1 MTSPATKARLMRDIE
16 FQPEDFPPDHWSKDW
31 NLFHRLKF
39 EWDVIGKK
47 YGVARGAQIETI
59 DNMFREI
66 FSPDEHGNYRHPAIR
81 EFYYRLA
88 SDPIFQGSVVKNLP
102 PDKSRGL
109 RFMNFYPITVLY
121 CVLQVLRSA
130 REWEK
135 EDAVSTH
142 WARFWSKTYFAKS
155 VERSICYYLK
165 SQTDQVSSLTGAFGA
180 ESDPMNTPR
189 DYAGKSSPRPDQI
202 AISLE
207 EGLKDF
213 PEFEQRVI
221 REWMLKSGE
230 GDDETEE
237 EIARSF
243 GLTLDQLNQILQ
255 SYFQKP
261 RKKRR

>member
-1 MTSPATKARLMRDIE
+1 MRDIE

-31 NLFHRLKF
+31 NLLRRLIV
-39 EWDVIGKK
+39 EWDIICKL
-47 YGVARGAQIETI
+47 YGLASAAQIETI
-59 DNMFREI
+59 DNMLREI
-66 FSPDEHGNYRHPAIR
+66 FSPDEHGNYPYPAIR

-109 RFMNFYPITVLY
+109 RFMDFYPIIVQY
-121 CVLQVLRSA
+121 CVFLVLRSA
-130 REWEK
+130 KEWEK
-135 EDAVSTH
+135 KHAGSTH
-142 WARFWSKTYFAKS
+142 WARFWSKKFFAKT

-165 SQTDQVSSLTGAFGA
+165 SQKEQVSSLTGAFGA
-180 ESDPMNTPR
+180 ESDPMQTPR

-202 AISLE
+202 AITLE
-207 EGLKDF
+207 ERLKDL

-221 REWMLKSGE
+221 REWLLKSGE
-230 GDDETEE
+230 GDDETEME
-237 EIARSF
+237 VARSF

-255 SYFQKP
+255 SYFQNP